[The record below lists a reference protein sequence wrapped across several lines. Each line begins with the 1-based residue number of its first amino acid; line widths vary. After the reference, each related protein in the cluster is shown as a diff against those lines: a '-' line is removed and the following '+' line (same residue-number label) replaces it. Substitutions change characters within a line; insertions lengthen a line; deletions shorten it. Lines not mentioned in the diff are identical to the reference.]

1 MVFANV
7 FFYSYLCGPQ
17 ITARK
22 TEIIIKTIVMAYS
35 NKKKRYYA
43 SPLVELVVLEMEQSI
58 ADASGNDALQDMP
71 VIVLTDEL

>member
-1 MVFANV
+1 
-7 FFYSYLCGPQ
+7 
-17 ITARK
+17 
-22 TEIIIKTIVMAYS
+22 MAYS

-58 ADASGNDALQDMP
+58 ADASCNDALQDMP